1 MYRHL
6 LGRRKSLY
14 SALIA
19 LACFSDNAVAIWP
32 FPPKRFS
39 GNSLVDAGSLGI
51 IVQGRVI
58 AFGDFNGDQYLDAL
72 ALGSDQQTLTVY
84 LWSHDNFV
92 FQPSATFTHPHK
104 IQNVVPGDF
113 THSGKLDLLVMA
125 QSSTSNSQ
133 LDLSVYTALPGGG
146 FATNPLSVPASALP
160 QPIPID
166 VDGDMRIDLLG
177 MTPSS
182 QDNSNS
188 PFQVWQNVWNAS
200 EPLSPLFNVGDPL
213 FKGTQCTLASPHSN
227 AVVDLDG
234 DCLADVFLLCDDG
247 HGGNTYQIWVNNKT
261 DGFSLALQGSMPSGV
276 RSVSFADVDRDGT
289 IDMVFITCSSVST
302 STGVGTDCAIN
313 IAYNKQLP
321 LCTSSADSGVQKG
334 VRTCRPPEDLCTAD
348 PAFTFDLTNS
358 VDNDAFVSLPITTLF
373 PGSSLVVL
381 DTTPVPA
388 LPISLK
394 LGDANLDGFP
404 DLLVII
410 ASGQDHVPKVLFSV
424 PCGAGVL
431 GCRSGHRKHGW
442 SVATKGMETLD
453 AIKDARSV
461 SFLDID
467 EDGTLDIMVQR
478 TGALGQGNIR
488 FVQNNF
494 YYDAFFLKAIVLNGA
509 CDNGWCYGPN
519 GTEKYH
525 PFGVS
530 YSGAS
535 YKYTVL
541 DTTGGRSAAQGGCL
555 PSRAVPS
562 SNIAAHVVG
571 QLPQTSYQSLQTPYA
586 FFGLGRT
593 NNYIEN
599 LFVGSTM
606 HTAQHYINMEGVIP
620 NSKVVILPPSKTG
633 DPWKRELFLRPGEWI
648 PWVTLT
654 VVVATVLLAIIVLV
668 LHLNE
673 KREDE
678 LERRRA
684 SHHINFD
691 AL

>member
-6 LGRRKSLY
+6 LGRRKRFCAAIL
-14 SALIA
+14 A
-19 LACFSDNAVAIWP
+19 LACLPDTAVAMWP

-39 GNSLVDAGSLGI
+39 GNSLVDAGSMGI
-51 IVQGRVI
+51 NVQGRVI
-58 AFGDFNGDQYLDAL
+58 AFGDFNGDQFLDAL
-72 ALGSDQQTLTVY
+72 TLGSDQQTLTVY
-84 LWSHDNFV
+84 LWSHDEFIFKNSGSFE
-92 FQPSATFTHPHK
+92 HPHK
-104 IQNVVPGDF
+104 IHNVVPGDF

-125 QSSTSNSQ
+125 QSSTSNQ
-133 LDLSVYTALPGGG
+133 LELSVYTALPGGG
-146 FATNPLSVPASALP
+146 FDPNPLSVPASALP

-182 QDNSNS
+182 QGSSGS
-188 PFQVWQNVWNAS
+188 PLQVWQNVWNAS
-200 EPLSPLFNVGDPL
+200 DPHSPLFNVGDPL
-213 FKGTQCTLASPHSN
+213 FKGAQCKLANPHSN

-247 HGGNTYQIWVNNKT
+247 HGGNTYQIWVNNKG
-261 DGFSLALQGSMPSGV
+261 DGFSLASKGAMPAGV
-276 RSVSFADVDRDGT
+276 QTVSFADVDRDGT
-289 IDMVFITCSSVST
+289 IDMVFATCSSVST

-313 IAYNKQLP
+313 IAYNQQLS
-321 LCTSSADSGVQKG
+321 LCSTGDSGLKKG

-348 PAFTFDLTNS
+348 PNFKFDLTSS
-358 VDNDAFVSLPITTLF
+358 VDNDAYVRIPINALF
-373 PGSSLVVL
+373 PGASLVVL
-381 DTTPVPA
+381 DPTQAPQ
-388 LPISLK
+388 LPISFK

-404 DLLVII
+404 DMLVIV
-410 ASGQDHVPKVLFSV
+410 AQGQSHIPKMLFSV
-424 PCGAGVL
+424 PCGAGAV
-431 GCRSGHRKHGW
+431 GCGSGHGKRGW
-442 SVATKGMETLD
+442 SVATKGTESLD

-461 SFLDID
+461 SFLDMD

-478 TGALGQGNIR
+478 TGGAGQGNIL

-509 CDNGWCYGPN
+509 CGNGWCYGPN
-519 GTEKYH
+519 GTERYH

-541 DTTGGRSAAQGGCL
+541 DTTGGRSAAQ
-555 PSRAVPS
+555 
-562 SNIAAHVVG
+562 VG
-571 QLPQTSYQSLQTPYA
+571 QLPQTGYHALQTPYA

-599 LFVGSTM
+599 LFVGSTV
-606 HTAQHYINMEGVIP
+606 HAPQHYINMEGVIP
-620 NSKVVILPPSKTG
+620 NSKVVILPPSRAG

-654 VVVATVLLAIIVLV
+654 VVVGTALLAVIVLV

-678 LERRRA
+678 MERRRA

>member
-6 LGRRKSLY
+6 LRRRKCFY
-14 SALIA
+14 NALIA
-19 LACFSDNAVAIWP
+19 LACFSDNAAAIWP

-51 IVQGRVI
+51 TVQGRVI
-58 AFGDFNGDQYLDAL
+58 AFGDFNGDQFLDAL
-72 ALGSDQQTLTVY
+72 ALGSDQQTMTVY
-84 LWSHDNFV
+84 LWNHDDFV

-113 THSGKLDLLVMA
+113 THSGKLDLLVMG
-125 QSSTSNSQ
+125 QSSTSNQ

-146 FATNPLSVPASALP
+146 FDTSNPLSVPASALP

-166 VDGDMRIDLLG
+166 VDGDMKIDLLG
-177 MTPSS
+177 MAPDSS
-182 QDNSNS
+182 L
-188 PFQVWQNVWNAS
+188 QVWQNVWNAS
-200 EPLSPLFNVGDPL
+200 EPLSPLFTVGDPL
-213 FKGTQCTLASPHSN
+213 FKGTQCTLANPHSN
-227 AVVDLDG
+227 AVVDFDG

-247 HGGNTYQIWVNNKT
+247 SYQIWINNKN
-261 DGFSLALQGSMPSGV
+261 DGFSLALHGSMPSGV

-289 IDMVFITCSSVST
+289 IDMVFTTCSGVST

-321 LCTSSADSGVQKG
+321 LCTTPADSGLKKG

-358 VDNDAFVSLPITTLF
+358 ATNDAFVSLPISTLF

-381 DTTPVPA
+381 DITPVPA

-394 LGDANLDGFP
+394 LGDANMDGFP
-404 DLLVII
+404 DLLLII
-410 ASGQDHVPKVLFSV
+410 ATGQDRVPKVLFSV
-424 PCGAGVL
+424 PCGPGVF
-431 GCRSGHRKHGW
+431 GCVSGHGKHGW
-442 SVATKGMETLD
+442 SVATKGAETLD

-467 EDGTLDIMVQR
+467 EDGSLDIMVQR
-478 TGALGQGNIR
+478 MGTLGHGNIQ

-494 YYDAFFLKAIVLNGA
+494 YFDAFFLKAIVLNGA
-509 CDNGWCYGPN
+509 CGNGWCYGPN

-541 DTTGGRSAAQGGCL
+541 DTTGSRSAAQ
-555 PSRAVPS
+555 
-562 SNIAAHVVG
+562 IG
-571 QLPQTSYQSLQTPYA
+571 QLPQTSYQSLQTPYS

-606 HTAQHYINMEGVIP
+606 HTPQHYINIEGVIP
-620 NSKVVILPPSKTG
+620 NSKLVILPPSTPG
-633 DPWKRELFLRPGEWI
+633 DAWKRELFLRPGEWI

-654 VVVATVLLAIIVLV
+654 VVVATIILAVIVLV